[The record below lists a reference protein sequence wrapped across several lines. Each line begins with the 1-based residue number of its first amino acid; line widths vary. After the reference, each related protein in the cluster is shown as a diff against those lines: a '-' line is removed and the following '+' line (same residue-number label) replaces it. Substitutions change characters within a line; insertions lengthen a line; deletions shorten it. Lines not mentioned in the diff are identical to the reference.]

1 MDAVLAIFV
10 NERFVWG
17 CSHPHNFVSSFA
29 AVALFPQVMMA
40 GNAIFAI
47 IIVRILGINCVILFG
62 GMRGSHFFGSFD
74 CVGRL
79 FAVQEP
85 HKRLSTAAVQ

>member
-10 NERFVWG
+10 NERFVWR

-47 IIVRILGINCVILFG
+47 IIVRILGIN
-62 GMRGSHFFGSFD
+62 
-74 CVGRL
+74 
-79 FAVQEP
+79 
-85 HKRLSTAAVQ
+85 